1 MSESVEGSGQSF
13 SLSLPGIPARL
24 IGSRSTAGLLAC
36 GYLTIIYLPASM
48 LAVAWLK
55 ALEGNQRAGRSR
67 MIGNPLTV
75 AGAAT
80 A

>member
-1 MSESVEGSGQSF
+1 MSKAQVNH
-13 SLSLPGIPARL
+13 SLSFPSIPARL
-24 IGSRSTAGLLAC
+24 IGSWSTAGLLAC
-36 GYLTIIYLPASM
+36 GYLTIIGLPASM

-55 ALEGNQRAGRSR
+55 ASGRNQQAGHSR

-80 A
+80 V